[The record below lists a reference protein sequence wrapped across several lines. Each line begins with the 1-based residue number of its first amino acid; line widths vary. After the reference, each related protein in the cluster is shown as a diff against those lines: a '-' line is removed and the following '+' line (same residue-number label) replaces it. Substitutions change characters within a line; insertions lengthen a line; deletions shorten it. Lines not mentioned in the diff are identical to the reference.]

1 MVTLLMDGP
10 VGQQKPKNVRF
21 LFFNKNGQSPASF
34 SYNFVFFQTNI
45 TFLQQ
50 INVKNVHPVPIR
62 CWDSNPQ
69 PSEHESPAITTR
81 PGLLPIRFLFMFFF
95 KKGANPGLF
104 LFIFILFSLQFQHK
118 LKKSID
124 DVLGIRTLGRRMEGA
139 DKTTELSCLC
149 LKRNF
154 VCYQFCETQK
164 TLMLPFA
171 SGTGNGCGSVGR
183 AVASDNR
190 DLRFESSLRKL
201 CIC

>member
-1 MVTLLMDGP
+1 MGNFLKALVTINFPKSPTFIGNFCKVFKIYHFWATFKDIWQFFMFTLLMDGP

-95 KKGANPGLF
+95 KKGPILASF
-104 LFIFILFSLQFQHK
+104 CLFSFF
-118 LKKSID
+118 S
-124 DVLGIRTLGRRMEGA
+124 RY
-139 DKTTELSCLC
+139 
-149 LKRNF
+149 NF
-154 VCYQFCETQK
+154 NT
-164 TLMLPFA
+164 
-171 SGTGNGCGSVGR
+171 N
-183 AVASDNR
+183 
-190 DLRFESSLRKL
+190 
-201 CIC
+201 